1 MDVLVTGGAGLL
13 GSELIKRL
21 VGRGYAVR
29 VFDLPT
35 VDFWRVD
42 KLEGVEIF
50 KGDVTAFDDVQEAV
64 KGVKAVFHLAAILPP
79 ISDKNRELTIRV
91 NVDGTENLL
100 KAVKEEAPKAPF
112 IFSSSVAVYGRTAS
126 EEPPISENHALSAI
140 DNYSE
145 SKIQSERLIRKAGA
159 TYTILRISGIF
170 GAEFFELPDALQYR
184 ADQRVEFVDRRDV
197 VAAFLSSLERND
209 ARNRVFNIAGG
220 ETWQMLGKNYTE
232 RICEVFEIPA
242 ERDHSK
248 EFTWFDWYDTSHS
261 QAVLNCQHTPFE
273 KFLSDL
279 KKVVLQLYQ

>member
-21 VGRGYAVR
+21 VRRGYTVR
-29 VFDLPT
+29 AFDLPT

-42 KLEGVEIF
+42 GLEGVEIF
-50 KGDVTAFDDVQEAV
+50 RGDVTVFDDVQEAV

-79 ISDKNRELTIRV
+79 LCEKNRELTIRV

-100 KAVKEEAPKAPF
+100 KAVKEAAPKAPF

-145 SKIQSERLIRKAGA
+145 SKIKSEGLIQEAGV
-159 TYTILRISGIF
+159 THTILRISGIV
-170 GAEFFELPDALQYR
+170 GAEFFELPDVLQYR
-184 ADQRVEFVDRRDV
+184 ADQRIELVDRRDV
-197 VAAFLSSLERND
+197 ATAFLSSLERND

-220 ETWQMLGKNYTE
+220 ETWQMLGKNYIQS
-232 RICEVFEIPA
+232 ICKVFEIPA
-242 ERDHSK
+242 DREYSK
-248 EFTWFDWYDTSHS
+248 DFTWLDWYDTRSS
-261 QAVLNCQHTPFE
+261 NAILNYQSISFHN
-273 KFLSDL
+273 FLSDL
-279 KKVVLQLYQ
+279 KKVVLQLYR

>member
-1 MDVLVTGGAGLL
+1 MVVLVTGGAGLL

-21 VGRGYAVR
+21 VSKGYTAR
-29 VFDLPT
+29 AFDLPA
-35 VDFWRVD
+35 VDFWRVNG
-42 KLEGVEIF
+42 LEGVEIF
-50 KGDVTAFDDVQEAV
+50 KGDVTALDDTKEAI
-64 KGVKAVFHLAAILPP
+64 KGVEAVFHLAAILPP
-79 ISDKNRELTIRV
+79 ISEKNRELTMSV
-91 NVDGTENLL
+91 NVGGTENILN
-100 KAVKEEAPKAPF
+100 VVREEAPQALLV
-112 IFSSSVAVYGRTAS
+112 FSSSVAVYGNTAS

-145 SKIQSERLIRKAGA
+145 SKIRSEKLIRGA
-159 TYTILRISGIF
+159 RVAYTVLRISGIF
-170 GAEFFELPDALQYR
+170 GAEFFELPDVLQYR

-197 VAAFLSSLERND
+197 VAAFLSSLEGNG

-220 ETWQMLGKNYTE
+220 KSWQMLGKNYTE
-232 RICEVFEIPA
+232 RICEVFEISA